1 MHGREWIMGIR
12 PEHMTP
18 GIDQAASVTL
28 DVDSAELLGA
38 DNLAHGK
45 WGKHDVAARLPH
57 EHRPQRGER
66 LSVSLPARHLH
77 FFDPS
82 TGLRAN

>member
-1 MHGREWIMGIR
+1 MHGREWIVGIR

-18 GIDQAASVTL
+18 GNVDAPSATL
-28 DVDSAELLGA
+28 EVDSAELLGA

-66 LSVSLPARHLH
+66 LNVSLPARHLH
-77 FFDPS
+77 FFDPAS
-82 TGLRAN
+82 GLRAN

>member
-1 MHGREWIMGIR
+1 MYGREWIVGIR

-18 GIDQAASVTL
+18 GNHDAPGATL

-66 LSVSLPARHLH
+66 LRVSLPARHLH
-77 FFDPS
+77 FFDPAA
-82 TGLRAN
+82 GLRAN